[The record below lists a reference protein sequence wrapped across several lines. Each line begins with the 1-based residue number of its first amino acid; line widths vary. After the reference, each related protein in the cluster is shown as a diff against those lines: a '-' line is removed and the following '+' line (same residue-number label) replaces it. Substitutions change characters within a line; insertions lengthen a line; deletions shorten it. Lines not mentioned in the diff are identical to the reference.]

1 VIRHTRNGFNL
12 LVSMIGFYL
21 FGQIV
26 FYGDPVPAGCLW
38 IVLVS
43 IKCLLD
49 IFDI

>member
-1 VIRHTRNGFNL
+1 MIRHLRNAFNL
-12 LVSMIGFYL
+12 LVSMVGMFL
-21 FGQIV
+21 LGQLV

-49 IFDI
+49 IFSL